1 MTDADT
7 RVAGRRNIAF
17 TPTATVAA
25 KRLQDRFPFEDLI
38 DVARVATAYALRED
52 TSLTRPADFGSA
64 NGSNFNVGS
73 VDPKGELRDLLLALY
88 PEIDEDPYRVV
99 ETLMTLGAIALDD
112 RLAAGE
118 VLSLSDLI
126 GVDDDDPA

>member
-1 MTDADT
+1 MNEAGT
-7 RVAGRRNIAF
+7 RSPGRVNIAF
-17 TPTATVAA
+17 TPAGTDAA

-38 DVARVATAYALRED
+38 DVARVATAYALREM
-52 TSLTRPADFGSA
+52 LPLARPSDFGSA

-73 VDPKGELRDLLLALY
+73 VDPKGELRDLLLALH

-99 ETLMTLGAIALDD
+99 ETLMSLGAVALDE

-118 VLSLSDLI
+118 VLSLRDLI
-126 GVDDDDPA
+126 ADDDAGSA